1 MRRSYRWLWIDPIII
16 TFTGIMSC
24 LSVFFSIFDGTG
36 KLQHGCAR
44 TWARF
49 IIRISKV
56 SISVEGLD
64 RIPLD
69 RPCIFVSNHQSFF
82 DIWTLLAELPVQF
95 RFAAKESL
103 FRAPFLGWHL
113 RRSGN
118 IPIHRGNPRKS
129 LRSIREAGRKI
140 DKGVSVLIF
149 PEGERSVDGFVQP
162 FKKGVFLLAA
172 YSSAPIIPITI
183 MGSRHCL
190 PKNSIR
196 IQPGDI
202 RMVVSAPLETTD
214 VTPRNIDNL
223 VQKVY
228 EAIVRN
234 HVPEPHVSRA

>member
-16 TFTGIMSC
+16 GFTGLMSC
-24 LSVFFSIFDGTG
+24 ISVFFSIFDGKG
-36 KLQHGCAR
+36 NLQHGCAR

-49 IIRISKV
+49 IIWISKV
-56 SISVEGLD
+56 SVSVDGLE

-82 DIWTLLAELPVQF
+82 DIWTLLARLPVQF

-140 DKGVSVLIF
+140 DRGVSVLIF
-149 PEGERSVDGFVQP
+149 PEGERSQDGQVQP

-190 PKNSIR
+190 PKNSVR
-196 IQPGDI
+196 IQPGEI
-202 RMVVSAPLETTD
+202 RMVVSRPLETTD
-214 VTPRNIDNL
+214 VTPKNIDSL
-223 VQKVY
+223 VQQVHA
-228 EAIVRN
+228 AIVEKY
-234 HVPEPHVSRA
+234 VPNARTS